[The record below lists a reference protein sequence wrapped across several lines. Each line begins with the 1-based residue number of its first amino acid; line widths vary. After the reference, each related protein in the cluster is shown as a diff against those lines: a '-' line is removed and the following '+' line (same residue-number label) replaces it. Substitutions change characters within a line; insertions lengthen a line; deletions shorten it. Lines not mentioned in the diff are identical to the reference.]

1 MRRIHAICRKIFFFF
16 FSKEKLKCN
25 TKGERKK
32 LFFGGEDQSYR
43 VVKQDDQSD
52 ESNLPSHI
60 KRRRKKI
67 KIKMKL
73 VIASLSCD
81 LMPLEALGGLQE
93 WTQLGRT
100 KPTDVSACASLASGS
115 PHDPPSPRRTG
126 TKL

>member
-43 VVKQDDQSD
+43 VVKQEDQSD

-60 KRRRKKI
+60 KRRRKKNKNKNEARYRFI
-67 KIKMKL
+67 EL
-73 VIASLSCD
+73 RFNASRSS
-81 LMPLEALGGLQE
+81 
-93 WTQLGRT
+93 GR
-100 KPTDVSACASLASGS
+100 LARMDAAWAYET
-115 PHDPPSPRRTG
+115 H
-126 TKL
+126 